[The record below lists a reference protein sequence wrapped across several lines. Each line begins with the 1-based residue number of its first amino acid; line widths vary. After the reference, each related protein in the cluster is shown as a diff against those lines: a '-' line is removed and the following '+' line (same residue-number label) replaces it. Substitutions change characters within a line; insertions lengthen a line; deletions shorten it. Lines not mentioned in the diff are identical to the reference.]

1 MEDGSGGRRF
11 VLCRWAFGVV
21 ATVTLTLLVVEV
33 GVAAS
38 GVLGW
43 SGSMALNKG
52 WELAAAVVA
61 LLAWVRSAVRARQ
74 QWRWW
79 MAAAMTCF
87 VIGLAAWSW
96 VQVIVGVPLPTETLG
111 PAGFVLTAVL
121 ALLAVVMR
129 AYATGT
135 EPGAPLRIRRHRI
148 VRMLD
153 PAIICCSMVLFG
165 WVTMGRELSVS
176 WAASGPIV
184 SLLLAHPL
192 AYLLLV
198 GTTVLLTR
206 IRPGVRQLPILFIA
220 LAATAYVVS
229 STLFARFVD
238 AGGTHVP
245 PALEAGFMACPA
257 LFFLA
262 ALAPDN
268 RSTATETEDRLSAV
282 EVAQLVVPYLP
293 LIATGIFL
301 AAELAVGVTLSPSQE
316 ALSLALLGLVI
327 CRQVVTLAEND
338 RLLREVKHQAL
349 HDPLTGLAN
358 RTLFLYHLERL
369 VAQHADTRSAVVVAF
384 CDVDDFKTV
393 NDRFGHTTGDLV
405 LRGVAERLCHCA
417 GGAGIVAR
425 LGGDEFAVA
434 LRESEDGGDLGPR
447 LRAALTEPY
456 FVDGTPLTV
465 GTSVGI
471 THLTGAEKL
480 TDTDHLLK
488 LADTAMYRAKQRKNK
503 EHV

>member
-1 MEDGSGGRRF
+1 MTTVS
-11 VLCRWAFGVV
+11 V
-21 ATVTLTLLVVEV
+21 ALLLAEV
-33 GVAAS
+33 GIAAS

-61 LLAWVRSAVRARQ
+61 LLAWVRSAMRSGPRR

-79 MAAAMTCF
+79 MAGAMACF

-96 VQVIVGVPLPTETLG
+96 GQVIAGVPLPTETLG
-111 PAGFVLTAVL
+111 PAGFLLTAVL
-121 ALLAVVMR
+121 ALLAVIVR
-129 AYATGT
+129 ASATGV
-135 EPGAPLRIRRHRI
+135 EYGAPLRIRRRRI
-148 VRMLD
+148 VRVLD
-153 PAIICCSMVLFG
+153 LAIIFSSMVLFG
-165 WVTMGRELSVS
+165 WVTLGRELSVS

-184 SLLLAHPL
+184 SLLVAHPL
-192 AYLLLV
+192 AYLVLV
-198 GTTVLLTR
+198 GATVVLAR
-206 IRPGVRQLPILFIA
+206 IRPGVREAPILFIA
-220 LAATAYVVS
+220 LAATSYVVS

-238 AGGTHVP
+238 GGGTRVP
-245 PALEAGFMACPA
+245 PALEAGFMACPV

-262 ALAPDN
+262 AVAPDN
-268 RSTATETEDRLSAV
+268 PGPATDIEERHRAV
-282 EVAQLVVPYLP
+282 DLAHLVVPYLP

-301 AAELAVGVTLSPSQE
+301 AAELAVGVTLSPFQE

-358 RTLFLYHLERL
+358 RTLFLYHLDRL
-369 VAQHADTRSAVVVAF
+369 VALHADTRSPVVVAF

-393 NDRFGHTTGDLV
+393 NDKFGHTTGDIV
-405 LRGVAERLCHCA
+405 LRGVAERLRHCA
-417 GGAGIVAR
+417 GSEGVVAR

-434 LRESEDGGDLGPR
+434 IRETQGHSDIEPR
-447 LRAALTEPY
+447 LRATLAQPY
-456 FVDGTPLTV
+456 LVDGRSLTV

-471 THLTGAEKL
+471 TALSDTEQI
-480 TDTDHLLK
+480 TDTDQLLQ